1 MPCVL
6 LFYSALCHYECKWC
20 TDVHFLNQFFC
31 ILLLLWCR
39 WFVFPFKM
47 HLYCFFYFRVDMPSA
62 SRKCLSAMA
71 FQCLCA
77 WHEYGVNVCPA
88 AAGRSSQ
95 VKVRVKLRINNQY
108 LPLILLFLIK
118 FNFAAVVMRRK
129 VMLFCNF
136 FPSGNCIRTGRAAAA
151 RMS

>member
-1 MPCVL
+1 
-6 LFYSALCHYECKWC
+6 
-20 TDVHFLNQFFC
+20 
-31 ILLLLWCR
+31 
-39 WFVFPFKM
+39 
-47 HLYCFFYFRVDMPSA
+47 MPSA

-71 FQCLCA
+71 FRCLCA
-77 WHEYGVNVCPA
+77 WHEYGVNVCAA

-136 FPSGNCIRTGRAAAA
+136 FPIGQLHQNGKSSGSKNVMTTPTMTCRGRPTLT
-151 RMS
+151 